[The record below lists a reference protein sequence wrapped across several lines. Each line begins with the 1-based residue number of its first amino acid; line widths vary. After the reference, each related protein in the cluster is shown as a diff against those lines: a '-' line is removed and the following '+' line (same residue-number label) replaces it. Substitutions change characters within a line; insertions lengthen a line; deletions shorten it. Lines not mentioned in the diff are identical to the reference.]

1 MLKQTSM
8 SSRPSSKLG
17 NEIVSDLSLQMSLFF
32 NVCYFPAW
40 LVVSVGMTSLKY
52 DSLNYL
58 YKFILVTILI
68 AVTVIEATR
77 LYLGYLG
84 NLKERVSNELSFTSG
99 FNNSFGLNLPQ
110 LIVKHLFLFLKNS
123 SNWL

>member
-1 MLKQTSM
+1 M

-84 NLKERVSNELSFTSG
+84 NLKERVSNELSFSLG
-99 FNNSFGLNLPQ
+99 FYLNSA
-110 LIVKHLFLFLKNS
+110 
-123 SNWL
+123 

>member
-1 MLKQTSM
+1 M

-84 NLKERVSNELSFTSG
+84 NLKERVSNELSFSLGFLHSIWPQLTSIDCKKNLVL
-99 FNNSFGLNLPQ
+99 FNNSKRLS
-110 LIVKHLFLFLKNS
+110 LK
-123 SNWL
+123 